1 MSRLETSQ
9 QRHTLED
16 EAANAEAEKIPL
28 KRELEDRLGNSHVN
42 LLPKKKLI
50 ITLVVN
56 AFCLFVCFLDQT
68 SPTVA
73 LPEIAKDLGAEN
85 SINWAGT
92 SSLLANCVCQVL
104 FGRFADIFGRKNM
117 LLGSLIMLLVSN
129 MLCGFAQTGPQY
141 YVFRAFAGIGVGG
154 TQSMIMVILSDV
166 VTLKQR
172 GRFQG
177 ILGSAVGL
185 GNAAGPL
192 IMAAYVEHSTW
203 RNFYRTIPPIMAV
216 VIVFVFFIVED
227 RRKLA
232 GPVLSTREKWKKI
245 DYVGIFFSTAGLTLL
260 LIPISGGGSTYA
272 WDSDL
277 VIAMFVV
284 GGVCTIV
291 FLIAEWKIPELP
303 MIPIYVFK
311 NLSLSFLLL
320 STFLYGIVHFGFL
333 FIVSYYFQ
341 LVKGQD
347 AMHSAYY
354 LLPLVLMQA
363 FMSIAAGNIISW
375 SGHWIHILISGYL
388 FWLTGCGM
396 TLAWKEST
404 STGMIVGT
412 LIVMG
417 VGIGFIFQPTMV
429 AVQANATMA
438 QRAVVI
444 GTRNVLRA
452 FGGAMGVACA
462 TLIISNSLLN
472 EINKEMGHLFVPRL
486 FLTNLKSNIYTK
498 ADLTGL
504 DDAQRN
510 VVRHMYMKSIR
521 NVFYFTVP
529 LLAICLIILLFVKD
543 KGLQC
548 LDQQP
553 EKKKENVS
561 NDSSLSDRSL
571 YTEQIG
577 QAKEGVDQEK
587 EKSNA

>member
-1 MSRLETSQ
+1 M
-9 QRHTLED
+9 
-16 EAANAEAEKIPL
+16 
-28 KRELEDRLGNSHVN
+28 
-42 LLPKKKLI
+42 
-50 ITLVVN
+50 
-56 AFCLFVCFLDQT
+56 
-68 SPTVA
+68 A

-227 RRKLA
+227 RRKLT
-232 GPVLSTREKWKKI
+232 GPVLSTKEKWKKI

-396 TLAWKEST
+396 TLAWNEST

-412 LIVMG
+412 LLVMG

-472 EINKEMGHLFVPRL
+472 EINKEMGHLVVPRL
-486 FLTNLKSNIYTK
+486 FLTDLKSNIYTK

-521 NVFYFTVP
+521 NVFYFTIP

-543 KGLQC
+543 RGLQC

-561 NDSSLSDRSL
+561 NDNSLSDHSL
-571 YTEQIG
+571 HTEQIG